1 MKQLCTIIPVFI
13 LLFTLSCKKEEV
25 IETQTPTPKQPEYNI
40 VQVGSF
46 KVAQETLDK
55 WVYTTKKKITFI
67 NAKNDTLVM
76 RVKTNEYTGLTF
88 FQPTFPVFNLYYQYK
103 TEQYVYSLQ
112 SEKDTFSISAMLSA
126 EPEYVENTTKVCDI
140 LSVGAPYID
149 GKWYW
154 AYMMYK
160 IINVRTYSN
169 KVEQTPKVN
178 ELTINGKV
186 YKNVSTAPAINYSE
200 ELGIVS
206 FYDTNKVQWS
216 VVKLE

>member
-1 MKQLCTIIPVFI
+1 MKQLYTIIAVFI
-13 LLFTLSCKKEEV
+13 LFFTISCKKDEI
-25 IETQTPTPKQPEYNI
+25 IETPTPKQPEYNI

-76 RVKTNEYTGLTF
+76 RVSTQEYKGLTF
-88 FQPTFPVFNLYYQYK
+88 FEPTFPVSNLYYQYK
-103 TEQYVYSLQ
+103 TEQYIYTLK
-112 SEKDTFSISAMLSA
+112 SEKDTFSISAMLSP
-126 EPEYVENTTKVCDI
+126 EPEFVENATKVCDI

-154 AYMMYK
+154 SYMMYK
-160 IINVRTYSN
+160 VVNIRTYTN

-178 ELTINGKV
+178 ELTINGRV
-186 YKNVSTAPAINYSE
+186 YKNVFTATAVNYNE
-200 ELGIVS
+200 EFGIVS